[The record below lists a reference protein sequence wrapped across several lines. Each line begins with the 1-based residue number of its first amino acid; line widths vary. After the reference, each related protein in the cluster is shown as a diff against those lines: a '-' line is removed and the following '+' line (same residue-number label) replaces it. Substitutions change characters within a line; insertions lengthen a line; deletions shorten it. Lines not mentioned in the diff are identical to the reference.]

1 MAVNSDHSLT
11 LIFIVGRLLL
21 DRSTTTKM
29 ISSGITDYSKP
40 KTASLVRQRLPE
52 MSASALSRA
61 KSDLGV
67 YEKNSSKGTPEPSDL
82 HDDQK
87 RSSPVEQIIA
97 EDEAPMMR
105 IRITTCSKS

>member
-1 MAVNSDHSLT
+1 
-11 LIFIVGRLLL
+11 
-21 DRSTTTKM
+21 M
-29 ISSGITDYSKP
+29 ISSGITDYNKP

-52 MSASALSRA
+52 MSASAL
-61 KSDLGV
+61 GV

-82 HDDQK
+82 HENPK
-87 RSSPVEQIIA
+87 HTSPVEQIIA

>member
-1 MAVNSDHSLT
+1 
-11 LIFIVGRLLL
+11 
-21 DRSTTTKM
+21 M